1 LEKAGI
7 PTVQITSAL
16 PVAKMVGSNR
26 VVLGNGIVH
35 VVGDANVSP
44 EQEKEVR
51 RKLVC
56 KALAAL
62 QMDKGDRTGVTE
74 QRSQREDG

>member
-16 PVAKMVGSNR
+16 PVAKMIGANR

-35 VVGDANVSP
+35 VVGDASLP
-44 EQEKEVR
+44 PDEEKKLR
-51 RKLVC
+51 RQLIE
-56 KALAAL
+56 KALDLL
-62 QMDKGDRTGVTE
+62 QQEGN
-74 QRSQREDG
+74 

>member
-16 PVAKMVGSNR
+16 PIAKMVGANR

-35 VVGDANVSP
+35 VVGDAAMTGA
-44 EQEKEVR
+44 EE
-51 RKLVC
+51 RKLRRQLVE
-56 KALAAL
+56 KALDMLRAKEA
-62 QMDKGDRTGVTE
+62 E
-74 QRSQREDG
+74 P